1 MSQFYEADKDIL
13 VIDLMTNNIE
23 PVTDLF
29 LQCEKIV
36 STSLHGLIVSH
47 AYRIPAVWVQFS
59 DKLFGDGIKFQD
71 YFESVKMETYI
82 PNINSGRIRNDE
94 MLNLFDTYPSLPNE
108 QVVNKIKENLMGVCP
123 FR

>member
-1 MSQFYEADKDIL
+1 MTKD
-13 VIDLMTNNIE
+13 IE

-29 LQCEKIV
+29 LQCEKII

-82 PNINSGRIRNDE
+82 PNINSGRISNDE

-108 QVVNKIKENLMGVCP
+108 QVVNKIKEDLMGVCP